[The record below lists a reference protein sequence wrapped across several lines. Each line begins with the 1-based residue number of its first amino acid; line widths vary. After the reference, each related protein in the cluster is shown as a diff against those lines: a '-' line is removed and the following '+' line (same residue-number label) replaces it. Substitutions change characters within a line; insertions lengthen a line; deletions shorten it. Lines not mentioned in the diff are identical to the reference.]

1 MAKEGLLGGLAST
14 NVFGIPIGA
23 AATGALIAGAWDGV
37 AGLAGGILPQTAQW
51 PWLVPAIGAVVTAR
65 FLPRFVGT
73 PAANVGALLLA
84 YDAMQK
90 MVDIRGMVSGLFTR
104 FRTTT
109 SSAVGTPA
117 PQGTPDTVDQYLK
130 SKGY

>member
-1 MAKEGLLGGLAST
+1 MAKEGMLAGLAQT
-14 NVFGIPIGA
+14 QIFGIPVGA

-37 AGLAGGILPQTAQW
+37 AGLAGGMIPQVAQW
-51 PWLVPAIGAVVTAR
+51 PWLVPAIGSVVTAR
-65 FLPRFVGT
+65 FLPRFVGA

-84 YDAMQK
+84 YDAMQG
-90 MVDIRGMVSGLFTR
+90 MVNLRGMVSGLFTR

-109 SSAVGTPA
+109 SQAVGTPA

>member
-1 MAKEGLLGGLAST
+1 MLAGLAKT
-14 NVFGIPIGA
+14 EIFGVPIGA

-51 PWLVPAIGAVVTAR
+51 PWLIPAIGSVVTAR
-65 FLPRFVGT
+65 FLPRFVGSS
-73 PAANVGALLLA
+73 AANVGALLLA
-84 YDAMQK
+84 YDAMQQ
-90 MVDIRGMVSGLFTR
+90 MVNIRGMVSGLFTR

-117 PQGTPDTVDQYLK
+117 PQGIPDTVDEYLRR
-130 SKGY
+130 KGY

>member
-1 MAKEGLLGGLAST
+1 MAKEGVLSGLSRT
-14 NVFGIPIGA
+14 EVLGIPVGA

-65 FLPRFVGT
+65 FMPKLVGT
-73 PAANVGALLLA
+73 TAANVGALLLA
-84 YDAMQK
+84 YDAIQQ
-90 MVDIRGMVSGLFTR
+90 MVNIRGMVSGLFTR

-109 SSAVGTPA
+109 SSAAAA
-117 PQGTPDTVDQYLK
+117 PMRREPDTIDEYLK
-130 SKGY
+130 QKGL